1 MDEQREAEVPVAG
14 GMAKNRVEALVDGI
28 FGVAMTLLV
37 LDVKL
42 PQGLPLNTDAAMR
55 AQLMGLTG
63 NFRIYLVSFV
73 VLGLYWIGHHM
84 QFHLVRSV
92 DRVMLWI
99 NLAFMFGITMI
110 PSSTSVLGEY
120 GDLRSSA
127 IVYGSN
133 LLWLALLYWIQIS
146 YLERNPHLATSAL
159 TPVVARQFKRR
170 VSMFIAIP
178 LLSIAVAFFNAWI
191 AVHLYFLM
199 ALVGLL
205 PGKITRSKNPP
216 THPATHVD
224 KQSK

>member
-1 MDEQREAEVPVAG
+1 MDKESEAESVVAG

-42 PQGLPLNTDAAMR
+42 PQGLPLDTDAAMR
-55 AQLMGLTG
+55 AQLLAQTG
-63 NFRIYLVSFV
+63 NFRIYLVSFI

-110 PSSTSVLGEY
+110 PFSTSVLGEY

-127 IVYGSN
+127 IVYGLN
-133 LLWLALLYWIQIS
+133 LLWLALLYWVQIS
-146 YLERNPHLATSAL
+146 YLERNPHLATAAL
-159 TPVVARQFKRR
+159 TPAVARQFRRR
-170 VSMFIAIP
+170 VSVFIAVP

-191 AVHLYFLM
+191 AVHLYFVM

-205 PGKITRSKNPP
+205 PGKITRSKNPSTQSSP
-216 THPATHVD
+216 NVD

>member
-1 MDEQREAEVPVAG
+1 MHEDSEPDSVIAG

-55 AQLMGLTG
+55 AQLIGLTG

-73 VLGLYWIGHHM
+73 VLGMYWIGHHM

-92 DRVMLWI
+92 DRIMLWI
-99 NLAFMFGITMI
+99 NLGFMFGITMI
-110 PSSTSVLGEY
+110 PFSTSVLGEY

-127 IVYGSN
+127 IVYGLN

-146 YLERNPHLATSAL
+146 YLERNPHLATAAL
-159 TPVVARQFKRR
+159 TPAVVRQFKRR
-170 VSMFIAIP
+170 VAAFIALP
-178 LLSIAVAFFNAWI
+178 LLSIAVAFFDAWI

-205 PGKITRSKNPP
+205 PGKIARSKNPS
-216 THPATHVD
+216 THSSPNVD